1 MPPGT
6 APIWPEAAI
15 GFRTLSNAQRD
26 EIAGALERLNAAGTP
41 PLSFGRDDFPLPQT
55 APLLAEIR
63 NELEH
68 GGGVVRLRGVDV
80 RRYGED
86 DLRQIFWGIGCHLGT
101 ALYQNP
107 TGEIMGEVRD
117 ETKSAA
123 PSFTK
128 DAPGGVLSS
137 RARARSTG
145 PLRFHTDLCDVIAL
159 LCVRNASAGG
169 LSKIASAVTIYNE
182 MLRRRP
188 DLLALLFQDYWRARP
203 ADGDASN
210 VRPTFPLPVFG
221 LRDGKFTTQYSRTFV
236 ELAQQNPAVPRITA
250 AQDEALD
257 LLAAVADEVCL
268 HSAFE
273 EGDIQLLNNHVIYH
287 GRTAYDDDA
296 ASHQERLLF
305 RLWLAP
311 LESRA
316 LPEGFEVLWGDIAP
330 GALRGGVIQRTPAC
344 GRRARTP
351 LSPDPVASH
360 VHGR

>member
-1 MPPGT
+1 M
-6 APIWPEAAI
+6 
-15 GFRTLSNAQRD
+15 
-26 EIAGALERLNAAGTP
+26 
-41 PLSFGRDDFPLPQT
+41 
-55 APLLAEIR
+55 
-63 NELEH
+63 
-68 GGGVVRLRGVDV
+68 
-80 RRYGED
+80 
-86 DLRQIFWGIGCHLGT
+86 
-101 ALYQNP
+101 
-107 TGEIMGEVRD
+107 
-117 ETKSAA
+117 
-123 PSFTK
+123 
-128 DAPGGVLSS
+128 LSS

-145 PLRFHTDLCDVIAL
+145 PLRVHTDLCDVIAP
-159 LCVRNASAGG
+159 A
-169 LSKIASAVTIYNE
+169 
-182 MLRRRP
+182 LRAQRKRWRAQQDRQRGDDLQRDAAAAA

-221 LRDGKFTTQYSRTFV
+221 LRDGQVHHQYSRTFV

-311 LESRA
+311 LESRH
-316 LPEGFEVLWGDIAP
+316 
-330 GALRGGVIQRTPAC
+330 C
-344 GRRARTP
+344 RRASRCYGATSRRAP
-351 LSPDPVASH
+351 CAAA
-360 VHGR
+360 